1 MKAHQKAFI
10 GKEKLH
16 RGLDLRFPG
25 LTGNFDAWHYLT
37 QLEQARALSVGIRH
51 LRSHHDVSA
60 GSVIWQL
67 NDCWPV
73 VSWSM
78 IDFAGKRKPA
88 WHVVRKAY
96 ADRIV
101 SFTTQEGRN
110 QIAVVND
117 TDQVWVANIHIRL
130 GNLNGETK
138 SVQKTTVEV
147 APGSH
152 ILVPVTID
160 LETLDKSNEFLIV
173 DSELD
178 RSLLFLVEDSKL
190 EYQPPKFELSLAKTN
205 TGVDVTIQAKNLL
218 REMCLFVDRID
229 EHAEASDQVVTL
241 LEGEAATVR
250 ITTQRPELFT
260 EQALRAV
267 TRAANEFRSLVE

>member
-1 MKAHQKAFI
+1 
-10 GKEKLH
+10 
-16 RGLDLRFPG
+16 
-25 LTGNFDAWHYLT
+25 
-37 QLEQARALSVGIRH
+37 
-51 LRSHHDVSA
+51 
-60 GSVIWQL
+60 
-67 NDCWPV
+67 
-73 VSWSM
+73 
-78 IDFAGKRKPA
+78 
-88 WHVVRKAY
+88 
-96 ADRIV
+96 
-101 SFTTQEGRN
+101 
-110 QIAVVND
+110 
-117 TDQVWVANIHIRL
+117 
-130 GNLNGETK
+130 
-138 SVQKTTVEV
+138 
-147 APGSH
+147 
-152 ILVPVTID
+152 
-160 LETLDKSNEFLIV
+160 LIV